1 MEPDPTRQTD
11 RPLTGTAIP
20 SPAARMLPFSDDMP
34 SGNWGWFAL
43 RGVLMLLLGIFAVLL
58 PAPALFTFALVFAA
72 FSFVDGVFALI
83 SGYRRARADQPR
95 WLPLALSGL
104 FGVAIG
110 IIFIAFPLIGTI
122 AYALTFIAL
131 IIGWAAAQGVLQI
144 ISAWRLRKS
153 INNEWTLIA
162 LGALSILLALA
173 LVWLLFQNPAITLLS
188 VAWVIGFWAI
198 ASGVL
203 MLMLAFRLKR
213 HRDEVGTR
221 DSTQAGEAPAA

>member
-1 MEPDPTRQTD
+1 MDTGPARPTAAT
-11 RPLTGTAIP
+11 
-20 SPAARMLPFSDDMP
+20 SPVGRMLSFADDMP
-34 SGNWGWFAL
+34 SRNWGWFAL
-43 RGVLMLLLGIFAVLL
+43 RGVLMLLLGAFAVLL

-72 FSFVDGVFALI
+72 FSFVDGLFALV

-104 FGVAIG
+104 FGVLIG
-110 IIFIAFPLIGTI
+110 IIFVAFPLIGTI

-131 IIGWAAAQGVLQI
+131 IIGWAAVQGVLQI
-144 ISAWRLRKS
+144 VSAWRLRRS

-162 LGALSILLALA
+162 LGALSVLLALA

-198 ASGVL
+198 VSGVL

-213 HRDEVGTR
+213 HCAETDASGGVT
-221 DSTQAGEAPAA
+221 DGEASAA